1 MRIDSYDEHQSDMPD
16 HEPPTEAVVLRSA
29 NTPNAVA
36 RTDAPMGVSDIIGQ
50 VKLIQDVMGKV
61 MQEGEH
67 YGLIPGCGNRKTLL
81 QPGAQK
87 LTMTFRLAPEYQI
100 QETNFQNG
108 HKEYRVICTLKS
120 IASGSFVGQGVGC
133 CSTLESKYRWKGG
146 ARKCPE
152 CGKETIIKGK
162 AEYGGGWLCF
172 AKKGGCGAKWTDG
185 AKEIESQ
192 NVEKVEHDSPADFY
206 NTVLKMAKKRAFVDA
221 TITATAASDIFTQ
234 DVGDAEGD
242 EGQSEPSKTSS
253 EAPEPARPQRAD
265 RAQKAPATPKS
276 AKASPKPEPEDKEA
290 GWDKF
295 LVACKTKLLAN
306 IDPEFEWAWWAYAVE
321 KGWIL
326 PSGSGESLADANPLK
341 IFEGYDRANFKESI
355 AQIAEHHMKTA
366 MEFAESCDPGLR
378 DEIQQRGMTSM
389 LARTKT
395 QAPENKESTTTVS
408 SRATGCPNCQSTAVQ
423 GHDDLEGVAFCQ
435 KCGFQWKRADPKKEE
450 YEEHEW
456 MYALLPFAPKD
467 PAKKSYKGMSLG
479 QLCRI
484 DNPYWFGIVKNFEA
498 TPFKGRPPSEESVK
512 FGEACAAAR
521 AHLERQKEEDPGED
535 PTGRAMSPADDDIP
549 F

>member
-185 AKEIESQ
+185 AEVIERQSA
-192 NVEKVEHDSPADFY
+192 EKVEHDSPADFY

-242 EGQSEPSKTSS
+242 EGTSEPSKTPP
-253 EAPEPARPQRAD
+253 EAPEPARPQRGD
-265 RAQKAPATPKS
+265 PTKKGPPTPKS
-276 AKASPKPEPEDKEA
+276 AKASPKPEPVDQEA

-326 PSGSGESLADANPLK
+326 PSGSGESLADANPQK

-366 MEFAESCDPGLR
+366 LAFAERCDPGLR

-389 LARTKT
+389 LAGTKT
-395 QAPENKESTTTVS
+395 QAPENKEQRPAPPGPS
-408 SRATGCPNCQSTAVQ
+408 GCPNCKSTAIKE
-423 GHDDLEGVAFCQ
+423 HEDLIGAVWCER
-435 KCGFQWKRADPKKEE
+435 CGFQWQKADPKKDE

-479 QLCRI
+479 QLARI
-484 DNPYWFGIVKNFEA
+484 DNKYWFGIVKNFEA

-512 FGEACAAAR
+512 FAEACAEAR
-521 AHLERQKEEDPGED
+521 AHLEDPGEGPLQD
-535 PTGRAMSPADDDIP
+535 PTDDDVP